1 MGFVSV
7 GWKVGS
13 GICREKS
20 ASVFWR
26 VPVGGASLNSYHGGG
41 GGAAGGVCNLGESGH
56 AGDGRVHLYHTESGG
71 VSRSDGFGSL
81 YSPRWR
87 VRNGE
92 ADGSMKP
99 AAAQA
104 AAAVCPGRASV
115 DKLSCFGN
123 VLRRG
128 GGALTNGSAN
138 VGIRDRSDITSVRR
152 SLDAAAAV
160 KNSAGRLFHPRGLE
174 VEPQVSLGFAA
185 QSPGGVLLHVHVR
198 RGLSTCSHSSAGIE
212 LNGFVFEPQSGR
224 FCLLPGT
231 TAAFSSSATA
241 TAAAGAGV
249 GGRSGGVTGT
259 REAARATVDLA
270 RSDSTDLMRE
280 DAEKWTARED
290 HGGKGGIAT
299 DTKREIAAV
308 EDAHRVS
315 EWAVQPTKLR
325 RADGTPWPWRCFSPK
340 DAVRYDSDLP
350 VSELTRHHP
359 PQNFGD
365 KLAYYVVKSL
375 RVPTDLFFRK
385 KYGCRAVMLETVAAV
400 PGMVGG
406 MLLHLKSLRRFEH
419 SGGWIRTL
427 ISEAENER
435 MHLMTFMEISKPR
448 LWERALVIVTQGVFA
463 NAFFLLYVISPRVAH
478 RVVGYLEEEAVVS
491 YTRYLEEIDAG
502 RIENVP
508 APQIAIDY
516 WALPRDAR
524 LRDVVLA
531 VRADEAHHRD
541 VNHFASD
548 IKSVGKQLKD
558 IPAPVDHDK

>member
-1 MGFVSV
+1 MGFVSA
-7 GWKVGS
+7 GRKIGS

-20 ASVFWR
+20 ACVFWR

-92 ADGSMKP
+92 AEGSMKP

-104 AAAVCPGRASV
+104 AVAVGPGRASV

-138 VGIRDRSDITSVRR
+138 VGIRDRAEIASVRR
-152 SLDAAAAV
+152 SLHAAAAV
-160 KNSAGRLFHPRGLE
+160 KNSAGRLLHPRGLE

-185 QSPGGVLLHVHVR
+185 QAPGGGLLNVHVR

-212 LNGFVFEPQSGR
+212 LNGFVFEPQNGR
-224 FCLLPGT
+224 VSLRPGT
-231 TAAFSSSATA
+231 TAAFSSSTTA
-241 TAAAGAGV
+241 AAAAAGAGA
-249 GGRSGGVTGT
+249 GGRSGVTGT
-259 REAARATVDLA
+259 REAARSTVGLA
-270 RSDSTDLMRE
+270 RSDSSEPRE
-280 DAEKWTARED
+280 ARED
-290 HGGKGGIAT
+290 HGGKGGM
-299 DTKREIAAV
+299 DTTREVAAV

-315 EWAVQPTKLR
+315 EWAVEPRKLS
-325 RADGTPWPWRCFSPK
+325 RADGTPWPWRSFSPK

-350 VSELTRHHP
+350 ASELMRHHP

-365 KLAYYVVKSL
+365 KFAYYLIKFL

-406 MLLHLKSLRRFEH
+406 MLLHLQSLRRFEH

-435 MHLMTFMEISKPR
+435 MHLMTFMEFAKPP
-448 LWERALVIVTQGVFA
+448 LWERALVIVTQGVFGS
-463 NAFFLLYVISPRVAH
+463 AFFLLYVISPRVAH

-502 RIENVP
+502 RIENIA

-516 WALPRDAR
+516 WGLQRDAR

-548 IKSVGKQLKD
+548 IKRAGKQLKD
-558 IPAPVDHDK
+558 MPTALD